1 MFLTYFFLNC
11 FNDYQTSCTY
21 IYSPFKSQLK
31 ILFGQI
37 RTRLVVH
44 LKTRRF
50 IIDFTTFIYIT
61 DFTTRLRFI
70 GQSIFIIFPT
80 DKLFIVTSRSV
91 KYSLKE

>member
-50 IIDFTTFIYIT
+50 IIDFT